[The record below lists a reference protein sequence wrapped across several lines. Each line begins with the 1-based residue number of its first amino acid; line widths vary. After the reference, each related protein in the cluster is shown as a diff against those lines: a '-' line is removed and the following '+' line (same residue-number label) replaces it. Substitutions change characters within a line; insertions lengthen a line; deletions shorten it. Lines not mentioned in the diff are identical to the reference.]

1 MSEVKLYIG
10 GNPMRHYGFMDIVGE
25 PCVQYVN
32 RSKYGSHLGDKSYY
46 ILCHDKDYVHYALI
60 DKTINC
66 ADTDDFAQ
74 LEFWLSV
81 PKGKKLIA
89 TPPSQLLKI
98 IRDRFIEQYTTSNIV
113 GISACKALRPEEYD
127 KTLFESIVAEVA
139 LTDDF
144 STYMQMAGDRSGY
157 IRCIDENNIDQLLSD
172 TQYEEFTSYREIV
185 VSTLCLGRDNE
196 LLNVE
201 IPRRHKYTIFY
212 DGSTKFE
219 GKCLQYDSDEFSTSM
234 LPHHIYEYEPL
245 SFTLGELKAA
255 GGVLF
260 GGKVTL
266 DYNLDSI
273 TCTLDKEERKVSVR
287 TKVIGDTIFLSALK
301 RANNEVK
308 LSIGTQELN
317 VEDFISGKTIKV
329 PCLQMDKEP
338 VAICN
343 KKGYKLNIQKSLL
356 NNQYTITL
364 EVINLEA
371 RRQSGLIGQSGTT
384 PTQDDIPND
393 VVRLDIGGLP
403 KTGIYDISLV
413 QEVANSGETLVFT
426 AVGSSLSHGKK
437 KYVRVAPQENRRGGN
452 VLLFIIIGIA
462 LLLCAGCLGLGYWWG
477 NSGVSDLKTKI
488 DELRNEIVQ
497 KQADIDRLKADI
509 EGMKKAAADEESRKK
524 AEEKRRAA
532 EAEKKK
538 KDAHNNIIE
547 NIKAGGKGWT
557 TEKLVKPEHKK
568 YTTDFQRKALIRFSN
583 ASRGE
588 KTTVKQKVIQKK
600 LTDLDAV
607 VKEIN
612 TIIPEKK

>member
-10 GNPMRHYGFMDIVGE
+10 GNPMRHYGFLDIVGE

-81 PKGKKLIA
+81 PKGKKLIV

-98 IRDRFIEQYTTSNIV
+98 IRDKFIEQYTTSNIV

-139 LTDDF
+139 LTNDF
-144 STYMQMAGDRSGY
+144 STYMQMAGDKSGY
-157 IRCIDENNIDQLLSD
+157 VRCIDENNIDQLLSD
-172 TQYEEFTSYREIV
+172 TQYEEFTSYREII

-196 LLNVE
+196 LLNIE

-219 GKCLQYDSDEFSTSM
+219 EKYLQYDSDEFSTSM

-266 DYNLDSI
+266 DCNLDSI

-301 RANNEVK
+301 SANKEVS

-317 VEDFISGKTIKV
+317 VEDFIIGKTIKV

-338 VAICN
+338 VARCD

-413 QEVANSGETLVFT
+413 QEEANSGETFVFT

-437 KYVRVAPQENRRGGN
+437 KYVRVTPQENRRDGKG
-452 VLLFIIIGIA
+452 LLFIIIGIA

-477 NSGVSDLKTKI
+477 NSGVSNLKTEI
-488 DELRNEIVQ
+488 DNLQNQINQKQKEIVQ
-497 KQADIDRLKADI
+497 LNNEK
-509 EGMKKAAADEESRKK
+509 EGLT
-524 AEEKRRAA
+524 
-532 EAEKKK
+532 
-538 KDAHNNIIE
+538 N
-547 NIKAGGKGWT
+547 
-557 TEKLVKPEHKK
+557 KL
-568 YTTDFQRKALIRFSN
+568 
-583 ASRGE
+583 
-588 KTTVKQKVIQKK
+588 
-600 LTDLDAV
+600 
-607 VKEIN
+607 KEIN
-612 TIIPEKK
+612 NAGSAKAGTARNYNNIVANMKTGKWDVLKSKLEKGIYNNYLDRFQKKVLSAMCDDADSHPAYQNAADFIYGLEK

>member
-10 GNPMRHYGFMDIVGE
+10 GNPMRHYGFLDIVGE

-81 PKGKKLIA
+81 PKGKKLIV

-98 IRDRFIEQYTTSNIV
+98 IRDKFIEQYTTSNIV

-139 LTDDF
+139 LTNDY
-144 STYMQMAGDRSGY
+144 STYMQMAGDKSGY
-157 IRCIDENNIDQLLSD
+157 VRCIDENNIDQLLSD
-172 TQYEEFTSYREIV
+172 TQYEEFTSYREII

-196 LLNVE
+196 LLNIE

-219 GKCLQYDSDEFSTSM
+219 EKYLQYDSDEFSTSM

-266 DYNLDSI
+266 DCNLDSI

-301 RANNEVK
+301 SASANNEVS
-308 LSIGTQELN
+308 LSIGTQKLN

-338 VAICN
+338 VATCD

-413 QEVANSGETLVFT
+413 QEEANSGETLVFT

-437 KYVRVAPQENRRGGN
+437 KYVRVTPQENRRDGKG
-452 VLLFIIIGIA
+452 LLFIMIGIA

-477 NSGVSDLKTKI
+477 NRGGNKVLVAEIEKMKSEHSAYIEQLKSEHNEAIKNLQNSTDISDVRGELKNKQI
-488 DELRNEIVQ
+488 ELGKLKSKMEYEQNKR
-497 KQADIDRLKADI
+497 QAHD
-509 EGMKKAAADEESRKK
+509 
-524 AEEKRRAA
+524 
-532 EAEKKK
+532 
-538 KDAHNNIIE
+538 NIIA
-547 NIKAGGKGWT
+547 NIKEKNWDSIRVRLGKYYDAKYIT
-557 TEKLVKPEHKK
+557 KQQKEALEILCNDNTNRHLFSDDVKK
-568 YTTDFQRKALIRFSN
+568 YFK
-583 ASRGE
+583 
-588 KTTVKQKVIQKK
+588 
-600 LTDLDAV
+600 
-607 VKEIN
+607 
-612 TIIPEKK
+612 